1 MKSRILAVC
10 SLVVLAGA
18 GQALLAHHSFSATY
32 DAGQKVEIEGVVKEF
47 VWRNPHSFLRVDV
60 TDKAGVTKTWALEW
74 GSTGQLAQAKMTRT
88 TLKPGDKLI
97 ITGQPSRDTN
107 DDAPR
112 LLLQTVKRVSDGCSW
127 SGRVE

>member
-1 MKSRILAVC
+1 MIGLRLIGILGAAM
-10 SLVVLAGA
+10 LVAAPLRVE
-18 GQALLAHHSFSATY
+18 AHHSAVMF
-32 DAGQKVEIEGVVKEF
+32 DDQKDVTFEGVVKEF

-88 TLKPGDKLI
+88 TLKPGDKLL
-97 ITGQPSRDTN
+97 ITGQPSRDSN

-112 LLLQTVKRVSDGCSW
+112 LLLQTVKRVSDGWSW

>member
-1 MKSRILAVC
+1 MKSRMLMVC
-10 SLVVLAGA
+10 GLVLLAGV
-18 GQALLAHHSFSATY
+18 GQASAHHSFSATY
-32 DAGQKVEIEGVVKEF
+32 DAAQKIEIEGVVKEF

-60 TDKAGVTKTWALEW
+60 TDKTGATKTWALEW

-97 ITGQPSRDTN
+97 ITGQPSRDES

-112 LLLQTVKRVSDGCSW
+112 LLLQTVKRESDGWSW
-127 SGRVE
+127 TGRVE